1 MLNKNAEGK
10 KKKRFHAATKILLG
24 AIKQQLNV
32 ERRKYGLV
40 LRLRERVIEKEGN
53 GLRAC
58 SSSSCCCETGS
69 TLEAKYPKT
78 KARAATFSARP
89 ASPQART
96 GRGYSLRTLH
106 STERTARSRGR
117 RRYAP
122 QTPALLRSEWTT
134 LPDKSRLK
142 GRSGFRGMFGGSF
155 SFSFPS
161 VRTRRLRLCSQITE
175 TLSCRSSGIK
185 NYSSLN
191 CLMD

>member
-1 MLNKNAEGK
+1 M
-10 KKKRFHAATKILLG
+10 RFHAATKILLG

-58 SSSSCCCETGS
+58 SSSSSCCRETGS

-96 GRGYSLRTLH
+96 GRGCSLRTLH

-117 RRYAP
+117 RRYTP
-122 QTPALLRSEWTT
+122 QTPALLRSEWST
-134 LPDKSRLK
+134 LPDRSRLK
-142 GRSGFRGMFGGSF
+142 GRSGFRGMFTGSS

-161 VRTRRLRLCSQITE
+161 EKITPPFPNHKNFELQIF
-175 TLSCRSSGIK
+175 R
-185 NYSSLN
+185 N
-191 CLMD
+191 